1 MTKEQRSIASAYV
14 ISALVGGVYLISW
27 LTHVWGDQPWPIKSN
42 MVNYAVV
49 LVLFGVSLLLFGN
62 LFARILPQE
71 RGIVRA
77 CDARLQGRGAA
88 AALVAS
94 ALVTAAYLI
103 YYANIGVSKEFA
115 GPTAV
120 QSSLTTPQLVPL
132 YYLLTVLF
140 FAAAVYLLLTGKD
153 CPQWMTWGGY
163 GLSAVMYFLGVWIVN
178 TFEGDPYHGEAYL
191 ESIYNVADGIPYEEL
206 TTGIYGHYG
215 LFFLLPMKIFGAKAV
230 VIQFLI
236 ALVGVV
242 TDLAML
248 YCIHHLIKKN
258 WVRLLMALVVPV
270 IPFAYRRTN
279 YWQLQPHR
287 LVFPMLLAAYMLFCL
302 RKKQSK
308 KTARFWGGW
317 LLCML
322 AVLWSTES
330 GLFCIIGW
338 CAGCI
343 VRWWQQEPWY
353 ARGQW
358 ERYGALLLG
367 AVLAVLGAIG
377 LTNLYNL
384 ACGGAPIFKV
394 FFYPLYSSNYM
405 DGSIG
410 YPLEL
415 GVRPW
420 VFMLLLMLAVLAW
433 SLFQTT
439 AIGRIA
445 KTENIAPFA
454 ACLSVLGLVSFS
466 YYANRS
472 AWMNLEICLPEALL
486 CLCFPLQ
493 ALTDGEGLRKKLGGL
508 YCTAAQSV
516 GLAVLLV
523 LCVLTAQLPGGVMN
537 TAILQEH
544 GAFSTRGIYAE
555 VENFS
560 ANIPDNTFAVGRDV
574 GIIYHAAGWD
584 NYGHYVDAA
593 DYGVADTEKLL
604 PHILAELKSQPSFVV
619 DDILGVYLGQNGY
632 TPDMLGYQLQTT
644 FTSAG
649 GVKPTTYYYYEK
661 Q

>member
-1 MTKEQRSIASAYV
+1 MMVHYDPEFYRGKRVFVTGHTGFKGSWLCKMLLMAGAEVTGYSLQPPTQPNLFSIAGVEGKMHSV
-14 ISALVGGVYLISW
+14 IGDIRDFDALKAAF
-27 LTHVWGDQPWPIKSN
+27 DAAQPDI
-42 MVNYAVV
+42 V
-49 LVLFGVSLLLFGN
+49 LHL
-62 LFARILPQE
+62 AAQP
-71 RGIVRA
+71 IVRDSYKDPRYTYETNVMGTVNLLE
-77 CDARLQGRGAA
+77 CVRLAQQQGRAPRSVLNVTTDKVYHNNEWAWGYRENEPLDGFDPYSNSKSCSELATHSYINSFFADKTVAVSTARAGNVIGGGDFANDRIIPDCVRAMAA
-88 AALVAS
+88 GRKIGVRNPYSTRPYQHVLEP
-94 ALVTAAYLI
+94 LAAYLLI
-103 YYANIGVSKEFA
+103 AQRQYEDSRFA
-115 GPTAV
+115 G
-120 QSSLTTPQLVPL
+120 
-132 YYLLTVLF
+132 Y
-140 FAAAVYLLLTGKD
+140 
-153 CPQWMTWGGY
+153 
-163 GLSAVMYFLGVWIVN
+163 
-178 TFEGDPYHGEAYL
+178 
-191 ESIYNVADGIPYEEL
+191 YNVGPDDCDCV
-206 TTGIYGHYG
+206 TTGT
-215 LFFLLPMKIFGAKAV
+215 
-230 VIQFLI
+230 
-236 ALVGVV
+236 LV
-242 TDLAML
+242 D
-248 YCIHHLIKKN
+248 
-258 WVRLLMALVVPV
+258 
-270 IPFAYRRTN
+270 
-279 YWQLQPHR
+279 
-287 LVFPMLLAAYMLFCL
+287 LFC
-302 RKKQSK
+302 R
-308 KTARFWGGW
+308 AW
-317 LLCML
+317 
-322 AVLWSTES
+322 
-330 GLFCIIGW
+330 
-338 CAGCI
+338 
-343 VRWWQQEPWY
+343 
-353 ARGQW
+353 
-358 ERYGALLLG
+358 
-367 AVLAVLGAIG
+367 
-377 LTNLYNL
+377 
-384 ACGGAPIFKV
+384 GGAPIFKV

-420 VFMLLLMLAVLAW
+420 VFVLLLMLAVLAW

-537 TAILQEH
+537 TVILQER

-604 PHILAELKSQPSFVV
+604 PHILAELKAQPSFVV

-649 GVKPTTYYYYEK
+649 GTNPITYYYYEK

>member
-1 MTKEQRSIASAYV
+1 MTKEQRSITSAFV
-14 ISALVGGVYLISW
+14 ISVLVGGAYLVSW
-27 LTHVWGDQPWPIKSN
+27 LAHVWGGQPWPIGSN

-71 RGIVRA
+71 RGFVRA

-88 AALVAS
+88 AALVVS

-115 GPTAV
+115 GPSYSP
-120 QSSLTTPQLVPL
+120 SSLMAPQMVPL

-140 FAAAVYLLLTGKD
+140 FVAAIYLLLTGKD

-191 ESIYNVADGIPYEEL
+191 ESIYNVADSIPYEEL

-302 RKKQSK
+302 RKSSRK
-308 KTARFWGGW
+308 KRLGSGAAGFCACWQCCGAPRVVCSVSSAGAR
-317 LLCML
+317 LHRPLV
-322 AVLWSTES
+322 A
-330 GLFCIIGW
+330 
-338 CAGCI
+338 AGA
-343 VRWWQQEPWY
+343 WY

-384 ACGGAPIFKV
+384 PAAEHRSSRC
-394 FFYPLYSSNYM
+394 FFT
-405 DGSIG
+405 
-410 YPLEL
+410 
-415 GVRPW
+415 R
-420 VFMLLLMLAVLAW
+420 
-433 SLFQTT
+433 
-439 AIGRIA
+439 
-445 KTENIAPFA
+445 
-454 ACLSVLGLVSFS
+454 
-466 YYANRS
+466 
-472 AWMNLEICLPEALL
+472 
-486 CLCFPLQ
+486 
-493 ALTDGEGLRKKLGGL
+493 
-508 YCTAAQSV
+508 CTAAIIWMVPS
-516 GLAVLLV
+516 A
-523 LCVLTAQLPGGVMN
+523 
-537 TAILQEH
+537 
-544 GAFSTRGIYAE
+544 TRL
-555 VENFS
+555 S
-560 ANIPDNTFAVGRDV
+560 
-574 GIIYHAAGWD
+574 
-584 NYGHYVDAA
+584 
-593 DYGVADTEKLL
+593 
-604 PHILAELKSQPSFVV
+604 
-619 DDILGVYLGQNGY
+619 
-632 TPDMLGYQLQTT
+632 
-644 FTSAG
+644 
-649 GVKPTTYYYYEK
+649 
-661 Q
+661 

>member
-27 LTHVWGDQPWPIKSN
+27 LTHVWGDQPWPINSN

-153 CPQWMTWGGY
+153 CPRWVTWGGY

-420 VFMLLLMLAVLAW
+420 VFVLLLM
-433 SLFQTT
+433 
-439 AIGRIA
+439 
-445 KTENIAPFA
+445 
-454 ACLSVLGLVSFS
+454 
-466 YYANRS
+466 
-472 AWMNLEICLPEALL
+472 
-486 CLCFPLQ
+486 
-493 ALTDGEGLRKKLGGL
+493 
-508 YCTAAQSV
+508 
-516 GLAVLLV
+516 LAVLLV

-537 TAILQEH
+537 TVILQER

-604 PHILAELKSQPSFVV
+604 PHILAELKAQPSFVV

>member
-27 LTHVWGDQPWPIKSN
+27 LTHVWGGQPWPINSN

-153 CPQWMTWGGY
+153 CPRWVTWGCY
-163 GLSAVMYFLGVWIVN
+163 GFSAVMYFLGVWIVN

-287 LVFPMLLAAYMLFCL
+287 LVFPMLLTAYMLFCL

-317 LLCML
+317 LLCM
-322 AVLWSTES
+322 
-330 GLFCIIGW
+330 
-338 CAGCI
+338 
-343 VRWWQQEPWY
+343 
-353 ARGQW
+353 
-358 ERYGALLLG
+358 
-367 AVLAVLGAIG
+367 LAVLGAIG

-420 VFMLLLMLAVLAW
+420 VFVLLLMLAVLAW

-523 LCVLTAQLPGGVMN
+523 LCVLTAQLPGGVIN
-537 TAILQEH
+537 TVILQER

-604 PHILAELKSQPSFVV
+604 PHILAELKAQPSFVV

>member
-1 MTKEQRSIASAYV
+1 MTKEQRSITSAFV
-14 ISALVGGVYLISW
+14 ISVLVGGAYLVSW
-27 LTHVWGDQPWPIKSN
+27 LAHVWGGQPWPIGSN

-71 RGIVRA
+71 RGFVRA

-88 AALVAS
+88 AALVVS

-115 GPTAV
+115 GPSYSP
-120 QSSLTTPQLVPL
+120 SSLMAPQMVPL

-140 FAAAVYLLLTGKD
+140 FVAAIYLLLTGKD
-153 CPQWMTWGGY
+153 CPQWM
-163 GLSAVMYFLGVWIVN
+163 A
-178 TFEGDPYHGEAYL
+178 
-191 ESIYNVADGIPYEEL
+191 
-206 TTGIYGHYG
+206 
-215 LFFLLPMKIFGAKAV
+215 
-230 VIQFLI
+230 
-236 ALVGVV
+236 
-242 TDLAML
+242 
-248 YCIHHLIKKN
+248 
-258 WVRLLMALVVPV
+258 
-270 IPFAYRRTN
+270 
-279 YWQLQPHR
+279 
-287 LVFPMLLAAYMLFCL
+287 
-302 RKKQSK
+302 
-308 KTARFWGGW
+308 WGGW

-420 VFMLLLMLAVLAW
+420 VFVLLLMLAVLAW

-537 TAILQEH
+537 TVILQER

-604 PHILAELKSQPSFVV
+604 PHILAELKAQPSFVV

-649 GVKPTTYYYYEK
+649 GTNPITYYYYEK

>member
-27 LTHVWGDQPWPIKSN
+27 LTHVWGGQPWPINSN

-153 CPQWMTWGGY
+153 CPRWVTWGGY
-163 GLSAVMYFLGVWIVN
+163 GFSAVMYFLGVWIVN

-287 LVFPMLLAAYMLFCL
+287 LVFPMLLTAYMLFCL

-338 CAGCI
+338 GGGCLVPRGAAGQ
-343 VRWWQQEPWY
+343 VYQVAPGGGQREPWY
-353 ARGQW
+353 ARSQW
-358 ERYGALLLG
+358 KRYGALLLG

-410 YPLEL
+410 
-415 GVRPW
+415 
-420 VFMLLLMLAVLAW
+420 
-433 SLFQTT
+433 
-439 AIGRIA
+439 
-445 KTENIAPFA
+445 
-454 ACLSVLGLVSFS
+454 
-466 YYANRS
+466 
-472 AWMNLEICLPEALL
+472 
-486 CLCFPLQ
+486 
-493 ALTDGEGLRKKLGGL
+493 
-508 YCTAAQSV
+508 
-516 GLAVLLV
+516 
-523 LCVLTAQLPGGVMN
+523 
-537 TAILQEH
+537 
-544 GAFSTRGIYAE
+544 
-555 VENFS
+555 
-560 ANIPDNTFAVGRDV
+560 
-574 GIIYHAAGWD
+574 
-584 NYGHYVDAA
+584 
-593 DYGVADTEKLL
+593 
-604 PHILAELKSQPSFVV
+604 
-619 DDILGVYLGQNGY
+619 
-632 TPDMLGYQLQTT
+632 
-644 FTSAG
+644 
-649 GVKPTTYYYYEK
+649 
-661 Q
+661 

>member
-1 MTKEQRSIASAYV
+1 MTKEQRSITSAFV
-14 ISALVGGVYLISW
+14 ISVLVGGAYLVSW
-27 LTHVWGDQPWPIKSN
+27 LAHVWGGQPWPIGSN

-71 RGIVRA
+71 RGFVRA

-88 AALVAS
+88 AALVVS

-115 GPTAV
+115 GPSYSP
-120 QSSLTTPQLVPL
+120 SSLMAPQMVPL

-140 FAAAVYLLLTGKD
+140 FVAAIYLLLTGKD

-405 DGSIG
+405 DGSI
-410 YPLEL
+410 
-415 GVRPW
+415 R
-420 VFMLLLMLAVLAW
+420 
-433 SLFQTT
+433 
-439 AIGRIA
+439 
-445 KTENIAPFA
+445 
-454 ACLSVLGLVSFS
+454 
-466 YYANRS
+466 
-472 AWMNLEICLPEALL
+472 
-486 CLCFPLQ
+486 
-493 ALTDGEGLRKKLGGL
+493 
-508 YCTAAQSV
+508 
-516 GLAVLLV
+516 
-523 LCVLTAQLPGGVMN
+523 
-537 TAILQEH
+537 
-544 GAFSTRGIYAE
+544 
-555 VENFS
+555 
-560 ANIPDNTFAVGRDV
+560 
-574 GIIYHAAGWD
+574 
-584 NYGHYVDAA
+584 
-593 DYGVADTEKLL
+593 
-604 PHILAELKSQPSFVV
+604 
-619 DDILGVYLGQNGY
+619 
-632 TPDMLGYQLQTT
+632 
-644 FTSAG
+644 
-649 GVKPTTYYYYEK
+649 
-661 Q
+661 